1 MFCLINRAITKALI
15 TLEKLKFSYAE
26 NLDFTESHTY
36 RYNFYIIH
44 ASSGCL
50 YQWASFHLEAEP
62 ILSFLRA
69 IALT

>member
-1 MFCLINRAITKALI
+1 MFCLINRALTKALI
-15 TLEKLKFSYAE
+15 TLVKLKFSYAE

-50 YQWASFHLEAEP
+50 YQ
-62 ILSFLRA
+62 
-69 IALT
+69 